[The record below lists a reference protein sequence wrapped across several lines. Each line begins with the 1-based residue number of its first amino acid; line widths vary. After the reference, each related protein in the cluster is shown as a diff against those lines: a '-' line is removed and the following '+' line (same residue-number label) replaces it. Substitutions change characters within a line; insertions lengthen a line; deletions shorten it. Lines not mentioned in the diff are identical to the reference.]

1 MKNFRRFINRVQYIG
16 SSKLLVAALFVA
28 LTGVALS
35 ANFATGGNAASAA
48 TCTTNNIMPCGFS
61 SIGNFVSNYKAD
73 TKGDYKPVYAAFGLD
88 SSELD
93 RLSKT
98 AKMGVAYRD
107 GTVKVDGKVVATNGV
122 SLGREKK
129 SYSQTVTIGGKTY
142 YQDRDQD
149 AFLSDIPALVMM
161 NGDQF
166 EFAALT
172 ACGNPVKGTPTGKA
186 PEYSCNMLNVKQTNR
201 TTFSYTTDVTAL
213 HGATVAKLVYD
224 FGDGTSQTVTSAS
237 QTVTHEY
244 AKEGTFTTKVTIYVS
259 VNGETKTVTSV
270 HCAKSV
276 EVKPVLQTPAYAC
289 SALTPTT
296 INKENRQ
303 YRFTVKTTQSGGATL
318 KDAAFNFGDGQSIT
332 GVQPSDASTA
342 SSEHTFAKAGSYTIV
357 ATVNFNVAGNVKS
370 VTCQATI
377 SPEQT
382 PPQECKPGIPVG
394 DSHCTECK
402 PGIPAGSKEC
412 TPQELPNTSAIS
424 VLGGIVGGGSILTAG
439 SYFLRSRRNVLNTFL
454 RR

>member
-1 MKNFRRFINRVQYIG
+1 MNILNKIANRIRHASG
-16 SSKLLVAALFVA
+16 SKLLVGALFIA
-28 LTGVALS
+28 MTGVALT
-35 ANFATGGNAASAA
+35 ANFATSGSHASAA
-48 TCTTNNIMPCGFS
+48 TCDTNNILPCGYS
-61 SIGNFVSNYKAD
+61 TIGDFVSKYKAND
-73 TKGDYKPVYAAFGLD
+73 KGDYPAIYSAFGLD
-88 SSELD
+88 PSEID

-107 GTVKVDGKVVATNGV
+107 GTVKVDGKVVATDAV

-129 SYSQTVTIGGKTY
+129 SYSTTVNIGGKTY

-149 AFLSDIPALVMM
+149 AFRSDIPALVMM

-172 ACGNPVKGTPTGKA
+172 ACGNPVKGHPTGKA
-186 PEYSCNMLNVKQTNR
+186 PEYSCNMLNVTQKNR
-201 TTFSYTTDVTAL
+201 TTFNYTTDVTAL
-213 HGATVAKLVYD
+213 NGAKVAKLVYE

-244 AKEGTFTTKVTIYVS
+244 AKEGSFTTKVTVYVS
-259 VNGETKTVTSV
+259 VNGETKTVTGAK
-270 HCAKSV
+270 CAKPV
-276 EVKPVLQTPAYAC
+276 EVKPVPETPAYAC

-303 YRFTVKTTQSGGATL
+303 YRFTAKTTQSGGATL
-318 KDAAFNFGDGQSIT
+318 KDVNFNFGDGQTVT
-332 GVQPSDASTA
+332 GVKPSDASTA
-342 SSEHTFAKAGSYTIV
+342 MSEHTYAKAGDYTIV

-370 VTCQATI
+370 VTCQTKI

-394 DSHCTECK
+394 DSRCTECK
-402 PGIPAGSKEC
+402 PGVPAGSKEC
-412 TPQELPNTSAIS
+412 TPQELPNTSAVS
-424 VLGGIVGGGSILTAG
+424 VLGGTIGGGSILTAG
-439 SYFLRSRRNVLNTFL
+439 GYFLRSRRNLMSTFL